1 MEEIKDYQDSMKF
14 DPMKERINFNM
25 SPANAEML
33 HNRIQDQLM
42 DEQERVRQYRREHK
56 LCVNDW
62 KTGVAHDGENFY
74 CKHCLKQI
82 RKEHRKP
89 KAYPITGYK
98 SIGRNDPCPCGSGR
112 KYKQCCLGSQKIG

>member
-14 DPMKERINFNM
+14 DPMKERISFNM
-25 SPANAEML
+25 SPYNAEMQRAMAHEEEESEEEKL
-33 HNRIQDQLM
+33 IQF
-42 DEQERVRQYRREHK
+42 RRMHK
-56 LCVNDW
+56 LCVNDG

-98 SIGRNDPCPCGSGR
+98 SIGRNDPCPCGSGL